1 MWTYNHTNELYHW
14 GIKGMKWGVRR
25 YQNSDGSLTP
35 AGKKRYNSI
44 VESKPKGEQ
53 PSGWKYQLPDRLKRQ
68 SDRDG
73 INPRGTYGTLPDL
86 DRYTIGVR
94 KYANPTTAAGKKRH
108 VEDHS
113 DHSKT
118 YRKDVRTMSD
128 QELRDSL
135 NRLNMER
142 QYAQLTA
149 KEKSTGRKWVESL
162 LTESAKEIAKS
173 YITKYAKK
181 GLELG
186 VKAAADKISSK
197 K

>member
-44 VESKPKGEQ
+44 
-53 PSGWKYQLPDRLKRQ
+53 
-68 SDRDG
+68 
-73 INPRGTYGTLPDL
+73 
-86 DRYTIGVR
+86 
-94 KYANPTTAAGKKRH
+94 

-149 KEKSTGRKWVESL
+149 KEKSTGRKLIESL
-162 LTESAKEIAKS
+162 LTESGKEIAKS
-173 YITKYAKK
+173 YITKYGKKGIEAGVKYLVDSAKK
-181 GLELG
+181 
-186 VKAAADKISSK
+186 KST
-197 K
+197 